1 MFEVFDLA
9 KKVARH
15 YSNVLITGPT
25 GSGKELI
32 ARALHHMS
40 PVGQERFA
48 VCNCSARFAALTATG
63 VSSPNALSLPT

>member
-1 MFEVFDLA
+1 MLEVLELA

-25 GSGKELI
+25 GSGNDLV
-32 ARALHHMS
+32 ARALHQLS

-48 VCNCSARFAALTATG
+48 VCNCSALVDTLLER
-63 VSSPNALSLPT
+63 